1 MEQPEIRSTTQEAAI
16 FSNGAIA
23 SQVDRSKTQ
32 WLISSA
38 PLCLAWALELGPAL
52 GILSTGNRRK
62 RSRKAGAL
70 STLSQRGAHG
80 LQAGTPGSAGVA
92 ARSIPDFRPE

>member
-32 WLISSA
+32 WLISS
-38 PLCLAWALELGPAL
+38 AWALELGPAL